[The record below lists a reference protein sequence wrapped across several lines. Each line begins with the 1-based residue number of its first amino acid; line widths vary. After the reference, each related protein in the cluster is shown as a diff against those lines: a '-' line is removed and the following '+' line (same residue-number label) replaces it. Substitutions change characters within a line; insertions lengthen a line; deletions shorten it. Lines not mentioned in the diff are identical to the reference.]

1 MLYFYVMEISEVVKM
16 GMVQEKEEK
25 EQLTVTVK
33 VC

>member
-16 GMVQEKEEK
+16 GMVQEKE
-25 EQLTVTVK
+25 QLTVTVK